1 MIVTRREAI
10 FKHSFQLV
18 RPESHLRGT
27 DAVAT
32 RPWLPHETCRRSCDR
47 VDDVTVTGS
56 HVDAIDANLKFR
68 KVRKRRRVRTMP
80 IGFSIYLGE
89 PMSVPWKTFAR
100 SLRLNV

>member
-1 MIVTRREAI
+1 MT
-10 FKHSFQLV
+10 
-18 RPESHLRGT
+18 PEPDLRGT

-47 VDDVTVTGS
+47 IDDVTVTGS
-56 HVDAIDANLKFR
+56 HVDAIDATLKFR

-80 IGFSIYLGE
+80 IGCSMNFGE

-100 SLRLNV
+100 SRKLKV